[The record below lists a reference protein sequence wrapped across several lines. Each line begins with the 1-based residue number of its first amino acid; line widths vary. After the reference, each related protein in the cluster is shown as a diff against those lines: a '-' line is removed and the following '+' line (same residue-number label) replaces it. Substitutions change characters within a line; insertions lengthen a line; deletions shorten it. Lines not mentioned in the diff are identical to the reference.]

1 MTKFTIDIHK
11 GELVVRGNNAKAP
24 GGNARKRPLTDLKW
38 EVAPHS
44 GLVFDLQFE
53 TLEFADG
60 SQNPSKNWPFGRV
73 IGTDGTVSQNDATVT
88 GATYFE
94 AEIDQHAEGA
104 IKYSIVGRFSVVAEL
119 DPVIIIER

>member
-1 MTKFTIDIHK
+1 MTKFTIDVHK

-38 EVAPHS
+38 EAAQNS
-44 GLVFDLQFE
+44 NLKFDLRFE

-60 SQNPSKNWPFGRV
+60 SVSPSKNWPFGRV
-73 IGTDGTVSQNDATVT
+73 IGTDGSVNAQDASVTDATH
-88 GATYFE
+88 FE
-94 AEIDQHAEGA
+94 AEIADGIEGA
-104 IKYSIVGRFSVVAEL
+104 FKYSIVARFSADAEL